1 MASGLGRELITERR
15 IPPPDAVRV
24 NAVRHPKTSPSALSE
39 LLGHVARSRAF
50 KIDGNPTDRA
60 VSGYC
65 GLLRCSTMASGC
77 LSCGLSWLA
86 GGDGLEPALE
96 VARLVHR
103 TFTAR
108 SEDCIL
114 YLMKSAWPIVS
125 LEVIQG

>member
-65 GLLRCSTMASGC
+65 GLQHDGEWVS
-77 LSCGLSWLA
+77 LSWAELA
-86 GGDGLEPALE
+86 CWWRQLGACT
-96 VARLVHR
+96 RR
-103 TFTAR
+103 CTAR
-108 SEDCIL
+108 ASDIYCS
-114 YLMKSAWPIVS
+114 K
-125 LEVIQG
+125 